1 MEWPKGVVL
10 NLIDEII
17 MIIMIIIINEDKN
30 VALTVKI
37 IATNMTVNRL

>member
-17 MIIMIIIINEDKN
+17 MIIMIIIINEDKSIS
-30 VALTVKI
+30 LTAK
-37 IATNMTVNRL
+37 